1 MRDDRLPMTVIS
13 GYLGAGKTTL
23 INRILSEDHGLR
35 LLVMVNDFGAVNI
48 DADLLVSADEDTLT
62 LTNGCVCCTMGADLF
77 MAIGDALD
85 RDPRPDHLIVEA
97 SGIADPVRIANAA
110 IAEPDM
116 RYGGIVTLVDAG
128 NFDTLISDPQIGPQI
143 VGQVQPADVVVVSK
157 TDAVPDAL
165 RQRLTGMGVPVV
177 QCANAGGPITD
188 LILSAATEPLMAKAV
203 GQGHASYV
211 SWSYQG
217 PLKLDRSQID
227 HLLRTRPD
235 ALFRLKGTIA
245 TTDRGGLLL
254 QVVGRNVDMQR
265 CGDDVATQLVG
276 IGLSARLSRSGIDDW
291 WRENT
296 SEMVRG

>member
-48 DADLLVSADEDTLT
+48 DANLLISADEDTLS

-128 NFDTLISDPQIGPQI
+128 NFDALIDDPQIGPQI
-143 VGQVQPADVVVVSK
+143 AGQVQPADVVVVTK
-157 TDAVPDAL
+157 TGAVPDPL

-177 QCANAGGPITD
+177 HCANDPGPITD

-203 GQGHASYV
+203 GQGHGAYV

-217 PLKLDRSQID
+217 DLKLDRSQID
-227 HLLRTRPD
+227 RLLRSRPD

-276 IGLSARLSRSGIDDW
+276 IGLAARLTRPDIDDW
-291 WRENT
+291 WRKNT
-296 SEMVRG
+296 SDAGAE

>member
-1 MRDDRLPMTVIS
+1 MTVIS

-48 DADLLVSADEDTLT
+48 DAGLLVSAEEDTLT

-77 MAIGDALD
+77 MSMGDALD
-85 RDPRPDHLIVEA
+85 RKPRPDHLVVEA

-128 NFDTLISDPQIGPQI
+128 NFATLLGDPQIGPQI
-143 VGQVQPADVVVVSK
+143 EGQVQPADTVVVSK
-157 TDAVPDAL
+157 TTSIAPAL
-165 RQRLTGMGVPVV
+165 HRQLADMGVPVV
-177 QCANAGGPITD
+177 ICANDPGHETVPITE
-188 LILSAATEPLMAKAV
+188 LILSGATEPLMAKSPGKA
-203 GQGHASYV
+203 HAAYV

-217 PLKLDRSQID
+217 GARLDRARID
-227 HLLRTRPD
+227 TALRTRPD

-245 TTDRGGLLL
+245 TTDRGTVLV
-254 QVVGRNVDMQR
+254 QVVGRNVDMRRLSDQHP
-265 CGDDVATQLVG
+265 TQLVG
-276 IGLSARLSRSGIDDW
+276 IGLSARITRARIDDW
-291 WRENT
+291 WQAST
-296 SEMVRG
+296 T